1 MKKLIAFFLTLVM
14 MLSLT
19 ACTPEQPIATNPNTN
34 DPTTGPSS
42 TGTPTDDSHKPEHI
56 HSYTQT
62 VKEPDCVNGGF
73 TTNECECGDT
83 YQSDEVDAL
92 GHTWVDATCTAPK
105 TCSVCAV
112 TEGEVANHNYQS
124 GTCSVC
130 GTKDPNFKALT
141 SGSWIRTKVGNDQLL
156 EQTLC
161 FRSNNGMGP
170 AWTVRYFENIGPEA
184 DPDFMDYLIA
194 EGKLVKVNGTYYQ
207 HMGMGDMGELSFTEN
222 GNTITVTLLYWD
234 SSIVLE
240 RTAGNQLK
248 VTAVNGDATVA
259 LGTLKVG
266 DIFTWS
272 K

>member
-1 MKKLIAFFLTLVM
+1 MKKSIAILLVLVM
-14 MLSLT
+14 LLSLA
-19 ACTPEQPIATNPNTN
+19 ACTKNEPLPSTPTTN
-34 DPTTGPSS
+34 DSGADNSTTAPTEPGHT
-42 TGTPTDDSHKPEHI
+42 
-56 HSYTQT
+56 HSYAQT
-62 VKEPDCVNGGF
+62 VVEPDCTNAGY
-73 TTNECECGDT
+73 TTNTCECGDS
-83 YQSDEVDAL
+83 YQSDEVAAL

-112 TEGEVANHNYQS
+112 TEGEVADHNYQS